1 MEDIAECGNVGMQ
14 PGNVKK
20 SEEEELYGKVIVT
33 KNKKG
38 EIVVGHLPYTKP
50 TLVQFLALRV
60 IPE

>member
-1 MEDIAECGNVGMQ
+1 MQ

-20 SEEEELYGKVIVT
+20 SEEEESYGKVIVT
-33 KNKKG
+33 KNREG